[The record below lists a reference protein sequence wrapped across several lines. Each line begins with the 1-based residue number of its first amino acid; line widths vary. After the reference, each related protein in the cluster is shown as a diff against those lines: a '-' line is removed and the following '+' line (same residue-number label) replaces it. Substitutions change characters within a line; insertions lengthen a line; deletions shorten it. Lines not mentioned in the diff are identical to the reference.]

1 MQMKRRKLPPSTK
14 NERVK
19 RQRDPLPW
27 RYCLLTL
34 VCGLIL
40 VGGFFF
46 AARQH
51 FSAIDYSI
59 KNSKL
64 RQQKDDL
71 QSEQRRLYL
80 NREVSLSPTEIKR
93 AAKKI
98 GLQEFASSSIE
109 VVSRKAESIN
119 PFGEKK
125 SGDKTKLES
134 LTKKIEAKDGKN
146 EKALKPE
153 KVAKEIKTEKENK
166 PKAESLTSGD
176 IRPRV
181 AKNKF

>member
-1 MQMKRRKLPPSTK
+1 MKKRKLPPSTK
-14 NERVK
+14 NEHVK

-64 RQQKDDL
+64 RQQKGDL

-80 NREVSLSPTEIKR
+80 NREISLSPAEVKK
-93 AAKKI
+93 AAKKL
-98 GLQEFASSSIE
+98 GMREFASESIE
-109 VVSRKAESIN
+109 VVSRKAQTVN
-119 PFGEKK
+119 PFAEKK
-125 SGDKTKLES
+125 SGEKTKLDAVA
-134 LTKKIEAKDGKN
+134 KKIEPKE
-146 EKALKPE
+146 EKPKVEKIVKSE
-153 KVAKEIKTEKENK
+153 KVAKDAKEVKTETK
-166 PKAESLTSGD
+166 PKADSSSSGD
-176 IRPRV
+176 VRPRI
-181 AKNKF
+181 AKQ

>member
-1 MQMKRRKLPPSTK
+1 MKRRKLPPSTK

-34 VCGLIL
+34 VCGLLL

-64 RQQKDDL
+64 RQQKEDL
-71 QSEQRRLYL
+71 ESERRRLYL
-80 NREVSLSPTEIKR
+80 NREISLAPAEIKK
-93 AAKKI
+93 AAKKM
-98 GLQEFASSSIE
+98 GLQEFAASSIE
-109 VVSRKAESIN
+109 VVSRKAETIN
-119 PFGEKK
+119 PFAEKK
-125 SGDKTKLES
+125 SGEKPKSEFLTKAVETKEEKTK
-134 LTKKIEAKDGKN
+134 T
-146 EKALKPE
+146 EKAAKLEKSAKNVKP
-153 KVAKEIKTEKENK
+153 EKENK
-166 PKAESLTSGD
+166 GKAPDGSSGD

-181 AKNKF
+181 AKN

>member
-1 MQMKRRKLPPSTK
+1 MKRRNLPPSTK
-14 NERVK
+14 NERIK

-27 RYCLLTL
+27 RYCILTL

-64 RQQKDDL
+64 RQQKETL
-71 QSEQRRLYL
+71 ESEQRRLYL
-80 NREVSLSPTEIKR
+80 NREISLTPAEIKK

-98 GLQEFASSSIE
+98 GFQEFASSSIE
-109 VVSRKAESIN
+109 VVSRKAQSLK
-119 PFGEKK
+119 PLAEKK
-125 SGDKTKLES
+125 LSEKLKP
-134 LTKKIEAKDGKN
+134 LTSAKSADVKE
-146 EKALKPE
+146 EKAKTEKPLKSE
-153 KVAKEIKTEKENK
+153 KNAKATKAEKENK
-166 PKAESLTSGD
+166 PKAHNTSSGD

-181 AKNKF
+181 AKN